1 MSTTSLNITNLWK
14 NLDKNNF
21 YKNFKNK
28 KDVNQD
34 VCLEN
39 SYQDIMNK
47 ILCKNCGEYSLVNN
61 SQIISCSS
69 CGVIMDDIIIDEGNE
84 CRFYHHDDNRGS
96 DPSRCGMPSN
106 DLMPTTN
113 MSTSIDVG
121 KNYIYKLHNHMSY
134 SHKERDRI
142 KVFSDIDN
150 ICVRLKINNCI
161 TQKAK
166 FNYCMIKDFMEEE
179 NDIKRKKNRKGII
192 GTCIYNACDDY
203 GCPIRESDIARELGL
218 APNYISRGIKIY
230 GEICNKKNIII
241 RKKVSQS
248 NDALYFLESFCSIL
262 QFNNQ
267 ITQLV
272 KKIIEKVIKF
282 KVATEDHTPEAQ
294 TAGSI
299 WFVVKKCGFD
309 KSRPKSFIHQKV
321 DVSEVTI
328 ARAFE
333 KIKAFDEGNCPHRDD
348 RNTTKC
354 KYCSKYKPKNGC
366 LTKYINEYLN
376 KYNEDNNNIDYLIS
390 GAEIAEE
397 KVKKKRG
404 RKPKI
409 KVEN

>member
-1 MSTTSLNITNLWK
+1 MSVPSCSSTSLWNSLGNNSYYK
-14 NLDKNNF
+14 NLKNI
-21 YKNFKNK
+21 KNI
-28 KDVNQD
+28 NQD
-34 VCLEN
+34 LVDEN
-39 SYQDIMNK
+39 SYQGIMNK
-47 ILCKNCGEYSLVNN
+47 IRCNNCDNYSLVNN
-61 SQIISCSS
+61 GQVVSCSD
-69 CGVIMDDIIIDEGNE
+69 CGVIVDDIIIDEGNE
-84 CRFYHHDDNRGS
+84 CRFYHHDDNRSS

-150 ICVRLKINNCI
+150 ICVRLKINSCI
-161 TQKAK
+161 TQRAK
-166 FNYCMIKDFMEEE
+166 YNYCMIKDFMEEE

-203 GCPIRESDIARELGL
+203 GCPIRETDIARELGL

-230 GEICNKKNIII
+230 GEICNKKNIVI
-241 RKKVSQS
+241 RKKVAQS

-262 QFNNQ
+262 QFNTYM
-267 ITQLV
+267 TQLI

-299 WFVVKKCGFD
+299 WFVVKKCNFD

-328 ARAFE
+328 ARAYE
-333 KIKAFDEGNCPHRDD
+333 KIKAFDEGKCPHRDD
-348 RNTTKC
+348 RDTEKC
-354 KYCSKYKPKNGC
+354 KYCLKYKPKSGC
-366 LTKYINEYLN
+366 FTKYINEYLD
-376 KYNEDNNNIDYLIS
+376 KYNDDNNINYLIS

-404 RKPKI
+404 RKPKNKI
-409 KVEN
+409 EN